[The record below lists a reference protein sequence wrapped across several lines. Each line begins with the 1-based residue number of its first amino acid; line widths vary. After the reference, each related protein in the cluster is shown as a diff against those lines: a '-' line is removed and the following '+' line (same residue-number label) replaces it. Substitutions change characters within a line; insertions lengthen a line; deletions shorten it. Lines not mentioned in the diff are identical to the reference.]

1 MRIRPEQI
9 AQNLQNLAPC
19 YLVHGDEPLLL
30 QELGDEIRKAA
41 KGHDFLDRDLFHV
54 EGRFDWQQI
63 SAADQAMSLF
73 SSRKI
78 VEIRIPSG
86 KPGKDGGATL
96 LELAENPNPDNL
108 VLVVAGKIDGA
119 GQKSKW
125 YKAFEKNGVT
135 VPVYPLEIGDMP
147 RWINQRANKLGLQI
161 DARAAQLLAQRTEG
175 NLLATAQELEKFTL
189 RTATSPISAEEVAN
203 DVGGHARYSSFQL
216 IDEALNQNPQRALT
230 ILNGLH
236 EEGSEPLAILW
247 VFAREIRIISK
258 IISHSGGIQAGVDQA
273 RIWPKKR
280 VGIMQKAASSHSA
293 SSVQTMLDLCLR
305 IDQSSKGASH
315 ENAWDLLSILT
326 LTLARHP
333 VHS

>member
-1 MRIRPEQI
+1 MRIRPDQL
-9 AQNLQNLAPC
+9 AQNLQQLAPC
-19 YLVHGDEPLLL
+19 YLIHGDEPLLL
-30 QELGDEIRKAA
+30 QELGDEVRQAA
-41 KGHDFLDRDLFHV
+41 KAQDFLDRDLFHV

-73 SSRKI
+73 ASRKI

-96 LELAENPNPDNL
+96 LELAQNPNPDNL
-108 VLVVAGKIDGA
+108 VLVVAGKMDA
-119 GQKSKW
+119 AAQKTKW
-125 YKAFEKNGVT
+125 YKAFESNGT
-135 VPVYPLEIGDMP
+135 TIPVYPLEIGDMP
-147 RWINQRANKLGLQI
+147 RWIKQRANKLGLQI
-161 DARAAQLLAQRTEG
+161 DPAAAQLLAQRTEG

-189 RTATSPISAEEVAN
+189 RTQSTPISVDEVAD

-230 ILNGLH
+230 ILNGLR

-247 VFAREIRIISK
+247 VFTREVRTISK
-258 IISHSGGIQAGVDQA
+258 VISHSGGIQAGLDQA

-280 VGIMQKAASSHSA
+280 LGIMQKAASSHNA
-293 SSVQTMLDLCLR
+293 SSVQLMLDLCLR

-315 ENAWDLLSILT
+315 ENVWVLLSMLT
-326 LTLARHP
+326 LSLAKSP
-333 VHS
+333 VNN

>member
-9 AQNLQNLAPC
+9 TQNLQHLAPC
-19 YLVHGDEPLLL
+19 YLIHGDEPLLL
-30 QELGDEIRKAA
+30 QELGDEVRAAA
-41 KGHDFLDRDLFHV
+41 KGQDFLDRDLFHV

-73 SSRKI
+73 ASRKI
-78 VEIRIPSG
+78 IEIRIPTG
-86 KPGKDGGATL
+86 KPGKEGGSSL
-96 LELAENPNPDNL
+96 LALAENPNPDNL
-108 VLVVAGKIDGA
+108 VLVVAGKIDAA

-135 VPVYPLEIGDMP
+135 VPVYSLEIGEMP

-161 DARAAQLLAQRTEG
+161 DADAAQLLAQRTEG

-189 RTATSPISAEEVAN
+189 RTAHTSISVDEVADN
-203 DVGGHARYSSFQL
+203 VGGHARYSSFQL
-216 IDEALNQNPQRALT
+216 LDEALNQNPQRALT
-230 ILNGLH
+230 ILHGLR

-247 VFAREIRIISK
+247 VFTREIRLINK
-258 IISHSGGIQAGVDQA
+258 IISHHGGIQAGLDQA

-280 VGIMQKAASSHSA
+280 VSIMRKAASSHSA
-293 SSVQTMLDLCLR
+293 NSVQAMLDLCLR

-315 ENAWDLLSILT
+315 ENVWDLLSMLT
-326 LTLARHP
+326 LRLAKQP